1 MVDPPPAQATIYD
14 AKTHLSRLVAGAEA
28 GRETVL
34 TRHGRPV
41 ARIAPLAVAV
51 YPAAA
56 PHASLRDWYER
67 GPRAAADFGEHRE
80 QLPAEERA
88 SW

>member
-1 MVDPPPAQATIYD
+1 MNPALALSTIYD
-14 AKTHLSRLVAGAEA
+14 AKTHLSRLVAGAEE

-41 ARIAPLAVAV
+41 ARIAPLKSAV
-51 YPAAA
+51 YPAAS

-80 QLPAEERA
+80 QLPAEERP
-88 SW
+88 WW